1 MKEWTASLGSYETT
15 ALKREIDIQ
24 RSLNHPNCLK
34 LYGLSKTPTG
44 KPVLVMELADCSLTD
59 LTTKRER
66 NNIRHPETQIPQ
78 LSNQEK
84 CRIIREIAEGLT
96 YVHSRG
102 YVHRDIK
109 VSLHSINL

>member
-1 MKEWTASLGSYETT
+1 MKEWTAALRNYEAT
-15 ALKREIDIQ
+15 ALKREIEIQ
-24 RSLNHPNCLK
+24 RSLNHPNCLR
-34 LYGLSKTPTG
+34 LFGLSQTPTG

-66 NNIRHPETQIPQ
+66 NNKRHPEKQIPK

-84 CRIIREIAEGLT
+84 YRIIREIAEGLT

-109 VSLHSINL
+109 VFLHNLL

>member
-1 MKEWTASLGSYETT
+1 MKEWTDALGNYEAT
-15 ALKREIDIQ
+15 ALKREIEIQ
-24 RSLNHPNCLK
+24 RSLNHPNCLR
-34 LYGLSKTPTG
+34 LFGLSQTPTG
-44 KPVLVMELADCSLTD
+44 KPVLVMELADCILTD

-66 NNIRHPETQIPQ
+66 NNKRHPEKQIPK

-84 CRIIREIAEGLT
+84 YRIIREIAEGLT

-109 VSLHSINL
+109 VFLHNLL